1 MIAGSDFCPIGTL
14 AYDDGMAISCQLH
27 PEFAPDF
34 SIALIEGR
42 RGERIPDEQAAAG
55 DREPEGP
62 RRPRPVRRLDAGF
75 LEGG

>member
-1 MIAGSDFCPIGTL
+1 MGTL

-42 RGERIPDEQAAAG
+42 RGPRIPNEQAAQAIASLKAP
-55 DREPEGP
+55 DDHARFADWIA
-62 RRPRPVRRLDAGF
+62 RF
-75 LEGG
+75 LEVR